1 VTTHFHLVMRLKRIG
16 TIPPL
21 PHIPSRCAEKL
32 YYFYIIFI
40 LGHILNTWLS
50 AINLQNAYKLCCIHA
65 SIPHALVAITSSMKM
80 CQCTINGIY
89 LKYMQ
94 FSILNTT
101 SVAKVW
107 VSQSVCVETNAIN

>member
-1 VTTHFHLVMRLKRIG
+1 VTTHFHLVLRLKRNG

-21 PHIPSRCAEKL
+21 PHTPSWCAEKL

-80 CQCTINGIY
+80 YQCTINGIDFNY
-89 LKYMQ
+89 IQ
-94 FSILNTT
+94 FSIINTT

-107 VSQSVCVETNAIN
+107 VSQIVSVETNAIN